1 MLVKLASFAGIIPK
15 TAPDKLPA
23 SAASIANNCRL
34 TSGDIEPWRGFKL
47 AQIVEALSSAIK
59 TIYYYIPDSI
69 YLTFTEDTDIVPSP
83 VAQDQYGRIYMAD
96 ATSGA
101 SMAISSGVSLDAF
114 GRTQITRRPL
124 GLDAPGLKPNVFGTG
139 GSSALSVVRSA
150 LYTFV
155 TDIGEEGPP
164 SLAADAVTMK
174 QDDTFSIN
182 GMSTTAS
189 NANVTKKRIYVTSVG
204 SAGASYQ
211 FWAEVALATA
221 SNAGAIDPLNLGET
235 LPSTF
240 WTKAP
245 AGLRGLVALAG
256 NFMAG
261 FVGNEVWF
269 CEPGYPHAWPVK
281 YMLTFNDD
289 VVGLGVDGSTLIVLT
304 NAMVYIVSAP
314 SPDTASVSTFPD
326 VIPCVAKRSIAMT
339 PAGVI
344 FASEDG
350 LYAGNSAGVAKISQ
364 DYWTRAQWQD
374 LNPSTMHAAYQNGY
388 YIFFHSGGRG
398 VVVAMPEAAESR
410 ISELD
415 FYATATGAIK
425 PSDEL
430 AIAYPSGS
438 AQNVSWFDADT
449 TFVTSFLWRSRL
461 VIAPEPVN
469 FSCARVTA
477 DEFPNADHTPD
488 PPDNT
493 GGALGSSMVGEY
505 SLGGDWWTSWYA
517 GLVSQQSSLTLRIYA
532 GGDLKHTSSIV
543 DDSVIMLP
551 SGFLERKWEVSI
563 EGNVRVQS
571 IQMATSVTELMTG
584 PLMPGASV

>member
-15 TAPDKLPA
+15 TASDKLPA
-23 SAASIANNCRL
+23 SAASVADNCRL

-47 AQIVEALSSAIK
+47 EQVVNALASAIK
-59 TIYYYIPDSI
+59 TIYYYIPGSI
-69 YLTFTEDTDIVPSP
+69 YLTFEEDTDIVPSP
-83 VAQDQYGRIYMAD
+83 IAQDQYGRIYLSD

-101 SMAISSGVSLDAF
+101 GMALSSGVSLDAF
-114 GRTQITRRPL
+114 GRTVIVKRPL
-124 GLDAPGLKPNVFGTG
+124 GLDAPDLQPSVFGSG
-139 GSSALSVVRSA
+139 GSSPLNVVRSA

-164 SLAADAVTMK
+164 SLAATAVTMK

-182 GMSTTAS
+182 GMSTTSS

-204 SAGASYQ
+204 TAGASYQ
-211 FWAEVALATA
+211 FWAEVALNVA
-221 SNAGAIDPLNLGET
+221 SNAGSIDPLNLGET

-240 WTKAP
+240 WAKAP
-245 AGLRGLVALAG
+245 AGLHGLVALAG

-289 VVGLGVDGSTLIVLT
+289 VVALGVDGSTLIVLT

-326 VIPCVAKRSIAMT
+326 VVPCASKRSVAMT
-339 PAGVI
+339 PSGVL

-350 LYAGNSAGVAKISQ
+350 LYAANSAGVTRVSQ
-364 DYWTRAQWQD
+364 DYFTRAQWQD
-374 LNPSTMHAAYQNGY
+374 LQPSTIHGAYQNGY
-388 YIFFHSGGRG
+388 YIFFYGGERG
-398 VVVAMPEAAESR
+398 IVVAMPESAEAR
-410 ISELD
+410 LSELGL
-415 FYATATGAIK
+415 YATATASIK
-425 PSDEL
+425 PDDEL
-430 AIAYPSGS
+430 AIAYPAGS
-438 AQNVSWFDADT
+438 AQHIAWFDADPFYVT
-449 TFVTSFLWRSRL
+449 TFLWNSRL
-461 VIAPEPVN
+461 IITPELVN

-477 DEFPNADHTPD
+477 DVFENVEHTPD
-488 PPDNT
+488 PPPVT

-517 GLVSQQSSLTLRIYA
+517 DLLAQEFSLTLRVYS
-532 GGDLKHTSSIV
+532 GGVLRHTAAVV
-543 DDSVIMLP
+543 DDSIIMLP
-551 SGFLERKWEVSI
+551 SGFMDRKWEISI
-563 EGNVRVQS
+563 AGNVRVQS

>member
-1 MLVKLASFAGIIPK
+1 MLVKLASFAGIVPK

-23 SAASIANNCRL
+23 AAASVANNCRL

-47 AQIVEALSSAIK
+47 KQIVEALSCAVLSM
-59 TIYYYIPDSI
+59 YYYAPDSA

-83 VAQDQYGRIYMAD
+83 IAQDQYGRIYISNLA
-96 ATSGA
+96 SGA
-101 SMAISSGVSLDAF
+101 SMAVSSGVSLDAF
-114 GRTQITRRPL
+114 GRTIIDKRPL
-124 GLDAPGLKPNVFGTG
+124 GLDAPSLQPTVFGTG
-139 GSSALSVVRSA
+139 GTSSINVVRSA

-164 SLAADAVTMK
+164 SAAATAVTMK
-174 QDDTFSIN
+174 QDATFSIN
-182 GMSTTAS
+182 GMATTSS

-204 SAGASYQ
+204 TAGASYQ
-211 FWAEVALATA
+211 FWDEVDLAVA

-245 AGLRGLVALAG
+245 AGLHGLVAMAG

-281 YMLTFNDD
+281 YMLTFNED

-304 NAMVYIVSAP
+304 DAVVYIVSAP
-314 SPDTASVSTFPD
+314 SPDTASVSPFPD
-326 VIPCVAKRSIAMT
+326 IIPCVSKRSIAMT

-344 FASEDG
+344 FASQDG
-350 LYAGNSAGVAKISQ
+350 LYAANSAGVAKVSQ
-364 DYWTRAQWQD
+364 DYWTRAQWQA
-374 LNPSTMHAAYQNGY
+374 LNPSTIHGAYQNGY
-388 YIFFHSGGRG
+388 YIFFYNGTRG
-398 VVVAMPEAAESR
+398 IVIAISESSDAR
-410 ISELD
+410 VSELD
-415 FYATATGAIK
+415 FYATATASIK
-425 PSDEL
+425 PFDEL
-430 AIAYPSGS
+430 AIAYQVGS
-438 AQNVSWFDADT
+438 AQHISWFDSDENY
-449 TFVTSFLWRSRL
+449 VTSFLWRSRL

-477 DEFPNADHTPD
+477 DEFTNADHTPD

-493 GGALGSSMVGEY
+493 GGTLGSSMVGEY
-505 SLGGDWWTSWYA
+505 ALGGDWWTSWYA
-517 GLVSQQSSLTLRIYA
+517 ALASQDFALTLRVYA
-532 GGDLKHTSSIV
+532 GGELKHTVSVV
-543 DDSVIMLP
+543 DDAVLMLP
-551 SGFLERKWEVSI
+551 SGFMERKWELSI

-571 IQMATSVTELMTG
+571 IAMATSVTELMTG